1 MFEAGITYV
10 RAESVVI
17 PCSPVTTSQFG
28 DPARRL
34 VYLNHITRK
43 NLFLCELINHLGA
56 EVVNR
61 FHICRLQGQSSGF
74 CRLYH

>member
-1 MFEAGITYV
+1 MLEAGITYV
-10 RAESVVI
+10 RTESVVI
-17 PCSPVTTSQFG
+17 PCSPVTTSQLG

-34 VYLNHITRK
+34 VYLNHVASK
-43 NLFLCELINHLGA
+43 DLFLCELIDHLGA
-56 EVVNR
+56 EVVYR